1 MDEPHKRQLIFTIE
15 RAEKINIAANIEW
28 EKMKKQIY
36 DLEKKT
42 ARVFGANHKDCCVAI
57 VKIGELQLIQT
68 MAGPRQ
74 RSPQRTL
81 SISFAYY

>member
-36 DLEKKT
+36 DLEE
-42 ARVFGANHKDCCVAI
+42 R
-57 VKIGELQLIQT
+57 LIEYSVRIIKL
-68 MAGPRQ
+68 GGN
-74 RSPQRTL
+74 
-81 SISFAYY
+81 